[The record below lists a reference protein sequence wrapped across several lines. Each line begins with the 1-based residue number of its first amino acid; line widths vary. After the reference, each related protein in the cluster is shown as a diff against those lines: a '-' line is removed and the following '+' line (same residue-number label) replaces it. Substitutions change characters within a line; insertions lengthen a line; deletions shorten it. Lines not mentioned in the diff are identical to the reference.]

1 VKPTLESLFLLV
13 NLLPLPFWFLM
24 IVLPHWRGTQRV
36 MRGRVVLMPLL
47 AAYAVLLVLQR
58 NDLATLLTTPEAPT
72 LTRLAE
78 VLSRQEWA
86 LLAWIHFLA
95 FDLFVGRWEYR
106 DSRERQITAWV
117 MSPVLLLTLLFGPL
131 GLLVYLLVRALF
143 RRRSAQL
150 ASSVDN

>member
-24 IVLPHWRGTQRV
+24 IALPHWRGTQRV
-36 MRGRVVLMPLL
+36 MRGRVVLIPLL
-47 AAYAVLLVLQR
+47 AAYSVLIASRLPELRALVANFEL
-58 NDLATLLTTPEAPT
+58 PT
-72 LTRLAE
+72 LRSLAGW
-78 VLSRQEWA
+78 LGRDEWA

-106 DSRERQITAWV
+106 DSRERRISAWL
-117 MSPVLLLTLLFGPL
+117 MAPVLTLTLLFGPL

-143 RRRSAQL
+143 RRAPAEPETS
-150 ASSVDN
+150 

>member
-1 VKPTLESLFLLV
+1 MKPTLESLFLLV

-24 IVLPHWRGTQRV
+24 IVFPHWRGTQRV

-58 NDLATLLTTPEAPT
+58 SDLATLLTTPEPPT

-117 MSPVLLLTLLFGPL
+117 MSPVLLLTLIFGPL

-143 RRRSAQL
+143 RRQTAPAPQSAN
-150 ASSVDN
+150 S

>member
-24 IVLPHWRGTQRV
+24 IVFPHWRGTQRV

-58 NDLATLLTTPEAPT
+58 NDLATLIATPEPPT

-78 VLSRQEWA
+78 VLGRQEWA

-117 MSPVLLLTLLFGPL
+117 MSPVLVLTLLFGPM

-143 RRRSAQL
+143 RRQTVQTHAPM
-150 ASSVDN
+150 DN

>member
-1 VKPTLESLFLLV
+1 MTPSDTLFQFV
-13 NLLPLPFWFLM
+13 TILPLPFWFLM
-24 IVLPHWRGTQRV
+24 IALPHWRGTQRV

-47 AAYAVLLVLQR
+47 AAYAVVLISQRQDLLVM
-58 NDLATLLTTPEAPT
+58 LTTPEPPT

-78 VLSRQEWA
+78 VLGRQEWA

-106 DSRERQITAWV
+106 DSRERQISAWL
-117 MSPVLLLTLLFGPL
+117 MGPVLLLTLLFGPF

-143 RRRSAQL
+143 RRQSAQP
-150 ASSVDN
+150 VGN

>member
-36 MRGRVVLMPLL
+36 MRGRVVLVPLL
-47 AAYAVLLVLQR
+47 AAYAVVLISQR
-58 NDLATLLTTPEAPT
+58 HDLGTLLTTPEPPT
-72 LTRLAE
+72 LTRLAQT
-78 VLSRQEWA
+78 LGRQEWA

-106 DSRERQITAWV
+106 DSRERQISAVV
-117 MSPVLLLTLLFGPL
+117 MAPVLLLTLLFGPL

-143 RRRSAQL
+143 RRRPTPL
-150 ASSVDN
+150 ASSADS

>member
-1 VKPTLESLFLLV
+1 VKPSLESLFLLV

-24 IVLPHWRGTQRV
+24 IFFPHWRGTQRV

-47 AAYAVLLVLQR
+47 AAYAVLLILQR
-58 NDLATLLTTPEAPT
+58 SDLAALITTPEPPT

-106 DSRERQITAWV
+106 DSRERQISAW
-117 MSPVLLLTLLFGPL
+117 MMGPVLFLTLLFGPL

-143 RRRSAQL
+143 RRRIAQPTM
-150 ASSVDN
+150 STDN

>member
-1 VKPTLESLFLLV
+1 MKPTLESLFLLV

-47 AAYAVLLVLQR
+47 AAYSVLLVLQR

-78 VLSRQEWA
+78 VLGRQEWA

-143 RRRSAQL
+143 RRQTIALPQSAD
-150 ASSVDN
+150 S

>member
-1 VKPTLESLFLLV
+1 VNRTLESLFLLV

-24 IVLPHWRGTQRV
+24 IALPHWRGTQRV

-58 NDLATLLTTPEAPT
+58 NDLAALLTTPEPPT

-78 VLSRQEWA
+78 VLGRQEWA

-143 RRRSAQL
+143 RRQTTQPNQPAE
-150 ASSVDN
+150 N